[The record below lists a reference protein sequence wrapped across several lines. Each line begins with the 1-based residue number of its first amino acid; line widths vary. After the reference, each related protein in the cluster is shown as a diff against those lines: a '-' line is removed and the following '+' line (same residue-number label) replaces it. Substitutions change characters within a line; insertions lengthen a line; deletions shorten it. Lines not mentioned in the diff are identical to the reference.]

1 MLKHFTR
8 YIAVAAGVFG
18 MAAGAQKANAQG
30 MHFSQ
35 YYNAPMLLNPANT
48 ALMSDK
54 DYRLGINYRDQWG
67 QIPAPFKTFSAFADF
82 QAFRNEEYTNWMG
95 LGAAV
100 FNDRAGNGDLS
111 LTKVEGFIAYH
122 VSLSEVSMLSGGI
135 SIGYAQRSLNFNKL
149 TFGMQ
154 WDGFKFDIAKLNG
167 ERDGIIKTN
176 FVDIGAGLNY
186 AFFPNELVYIKVGA
200 GVAHVNQPIESFY
213 STASSQDVEANK
225 LGMRP
230 TGNIDVRLRMRETF
244 TLNPSIYYTYQ
255 KQSSQLVAG
264 TLGMFYL
271 GGEKET
277 PTQFIVGAYH
287 RLNESVIGV
296 VGLEWSGMKLMTSY
310 DVTISSLAPE
320 NGSKGGFELSLIYQ
334 GVYGHMGG
342 RKVINCPRF

>member
-1 MLKHFTR
+1 MKHITR
-8 YIAVAAGVFG
+8 YLTYAIGLLALATGPEKAVG
-18 MAAGAQKANAQG
+18 QG

-54 DYRLGINYRDQWG
+54 DFRVGLNYRDQWG
-67 QIPAPFKTFSAFADF
+67 QVPAPFKTFSAFADF
-82 QAFRNEEYTNWMG
+82 QVLRNDDYTNWLGMG
-95 LGAAV
+95 IAL

-122 VSLSEVSMLSGGI
+122 ISLSEVSMLSGGI
-135 SIGYAQRSLNFNKL
+135 SAGYAQRSLNFNKL

-154 WDGFKFDIAKLNG
+154 WDGFKFDIARLNG

-186 AFFPNELVYIKVGA
+186 AFFPNELIYVKVGA
-200 GVAHVNQPIESFY
+200 GIAHVNQPVESFY
-213 STASSQDVEANK
+213 STSSSQDVDANK

-244 TLNPSIYYTYQ
+244 TLNPSIYYTYT
-255 KQSSQLVAG
+255 KNASELIAG
-264 TLGMFYL
+264 SLGMFYL
-271 GGEKET
+271 GGAKET
-277 PTQFIVGAYH
+277 PTQFIVGGFY
-287 RLNESVIGV
+287 RLNESVIGAI
-296 VGLEWSGMKLMTSY
+296 GLEWAGVKTMLSY
-310 DVTISSLAPE
+310 DVTVSSFAPD
-320 NGSKGGFELSLIYQ
+320 NGSKGGLELSLIYQ
-334 GVYGHMGG
+334 GMYGNMGG